1 MRQYTVCIFLVIS
14 ILVSVVVA
22 QMRPFRYTINPKNT
36 VVATQNRNLLSR
48 SNTGNTFRIH
58 RILNKKGPKGPLK
71 VLVLG
76 GSLTAGADVG
86 GKKHAWPKFLAFPS
100 DDGLPDMHIENRAKG
115 ATGSN
120 YALANLDKLIKP
132 YDWDLVLLEY
142 ALNDDSVGEWNSR
155 YSSGTEVTKTFE
167 HLIRNIRKAIPTAAL
182 VIIEGF
188 RQSKKP
194 RIGFTSGQNYHD
206 IISKYYEL
214 QVISIRDAVW
224 HDYFE
229 DIYIRK
235 VKSAVVKSFPIGKS
249 HPNVDGQHLIS
260 NLVRNELKRFQTDPP
275 THKRDRLQLFPPIM
289 LSDAEAKQHPI
300 ISHWLHNY
308 DFENKKTY
316 KKGII
321 DIAGWD
327 YVVQKSKSGLKKPGL
342 LCKKVFPNYVDV
354 TIDKC
359 SKLIQIGYLK
369 SYRTFG
375 RAIVTI
381 GKKKISLESRWD
393 QSQGSGTFTEEFEL
407 EKPNVKMRVQL
418 EKSEDMDRQMFKLLY
433 IKCL

>member
-1 MRQYTVCIFLVIS
+1 MRQYTVCIYLVIS
-14 ILVSVVVA
+14 IIVISVVVA
-22 QMRPFRYTINPKNT
+22 QMRPFQYTITPKNT
-36 VVATQNRNLLSR
+36 LHTTQNRALLSR

-58 RILNKKGPKGPLK
+58 RILNKKGPLK

-86 GKKHAWPKFLAFPS
+86 GKKHAWPKFLAVQS

-120 YALANLDKLIKP
+120 YALSNLDKLIKP

-167 HLIRNIRKAIPTAAL
+167 HLIRNIRKAIPAAGL

-214 QVISIRDAVW
+214 QVISIREAVW

-229 DIYIRK
+229 DVYIRK

-249 HPNVDGQHLIS
+249 HPNVDGQHLIA
-260 NLVRNELKRFQTDPP
+260 NLVRNEFKRFQTDPP
-275 THKRDRLQLFPPIM
+275 THNRDRLQMFPPIM
-289 LSDAEAKQHPI
+289 LSDVEAKQHPI

-308 DFENKKTY
+308 DFENEKTS

-327 YVVQKSKSGLKKPGL
+327 YVIQKSKSGLNKPGL

-359 SKLIQIGYLK
+359 SRLIQIGYLK
-369 SYRTFG
+369 SYRSFG
-375 RAIVTI
+375 KAIVTI
-381 GKKKISLESRWD
+381 GTRKISLESRWD
-393 QSQGSGTFTEEFEL
+393 QSQGSGTFTDEFEL

-418 EKSEDMDRQMFKLLY
+418 EKSEDKDRQMFKLLY